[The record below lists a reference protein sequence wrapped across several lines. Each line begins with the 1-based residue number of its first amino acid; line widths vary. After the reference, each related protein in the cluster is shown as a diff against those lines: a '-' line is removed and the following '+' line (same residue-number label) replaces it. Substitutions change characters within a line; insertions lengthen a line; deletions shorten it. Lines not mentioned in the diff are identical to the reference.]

1 MTNAEAVAQ
10 LKILKQT
17 YSQRAGGACLSM
29 YSFHPEDNE
38 AIDRAIEVLQEAE
51 DAEQRR
57 VTGRRF

>member
-1 MTNAEAVAQ
+1 
-10 LKILKQT
+10 
-17 YSQRAGGACLSM
+17 M